1 MALLSRRQKFAL
13 YRIYLLLS
21 LVRWY
26 SILAIVSAQYLV
38 SVFLLNP
45 GFGILEILKDFQ
57 LHLAIISTGFI
68 VASGFIINNFYDLE
82 RDTINRPNKVIISR
96 LISQQSCLNIY
107 FLFNSLGM
115 ISSFYVSKSLML
127 FNFLFSI
134 ALWLYSHKFR
144 KKAFLGELMA
154 ALLTLA
160 PFLTV
165 LIFYRSWSYQ
175 IMLYL
180 TFFSLMILIREILKD
195 VIAMKGDLIY
205 GYDTMPIRIGIPST
219 KRIIWILVGLTLIP
233 FLALVEF
240 LGADPRLI
248 YFSIGELLILGMGI
262 SLYRAHSEKDFIRY
276 NDLMKVMII
285 AGIVGIPLI

>member
-13 YRIYLLLS
+13 FRLYLLLS

-26 SILAIVSAQYLV
+26 SILAVVTTQYLV
-38 SVFLLNP
+38 SLFLLNP
-45 GFGILEILKDFQ
+45 DTGILELLKDFQ
-57 LHLAIISTGFI
+57 LHLALVSTGLVI
-68 VASGFIINNFYDLE
+68 ASGFIINNFYDLE

-96 LISQQSCLNIY
+96 LISQQSCLNLY
-107 FLFNSLGM
+107 FLLNTLGM

-165 LIFYRSWSYQ
+165 LIFYRTWSYQ
-175 IMLYL
+175 IVLYL
-180 TFFSLMILIREILKD
+180 VFFALMILIREIIKD

-205 GYDTMPIRIGIPST
+205 GYETLPIRIGIPAT
-219 KRIIWILVGLTLIP
+219 KKIIWILMGLTLIP

-240 LGADPRLI
+240 LGLDPRLI
-248 YFSIGELLILGMGI
+248 YFSIGEILIMGMGI
-262 SLYRAHSEKDFIRY
+262 SLIKAQSEVDFERY
-276 NDLMKVMII
+276 NDLMKIMII
-285 AGIVGIPLI
+285 AGIIGIPLI